1 MADIFPESLS
11 SVSTDTRLSQS
22 EQSDIEN
29 TDSEAVVY
37 SIPEFV
43 SEEVVLTQPNTT
55 DPEAEFMRYK
65 NVRDNFYRT
74 QLSENWIG
82 KEESDPVDYE
92 VEEIMEKQP

>member
-11 SVSTDTRLSQS
+11 SVSTDTRFSQS
-22 EQSDIEN
+22 EQSDIEH
-29 TDSEAVVY
+29 TDSETVVY

-55 DPEAEFMRYK
+55 DPEADFMRDK
-65 NVRDNFYRT
+65 HVRDNFYQT